1 MLALWAFLGPDH
13 LGLSCILHG
22 SAWASRFSVT
32 VRGALWTPA
41 GMITVCSKIVL
52 SLPALPQT
60 RITLNGGADWRAL
73 DPPASY
79 RWPVCNTCKPGAPAD
94 QCRLHLHGPTS
105 WFAPQGKRG
114 APLVR
119 PGLPCLMTGNGML
132 LAFRCGLIPAEAAGP
147 HPNFCS
153 HQGRGSFCS
162 HFLLLLP

>member
-1 MLALWAFLGPDH
+1 MGVLGAA
-13 LGLSCILHG
+13 G
-22 SAWASRFSVT
+22 SVSPSVPWSI
-32 VRGALWTPA
+32 VDA
-41 GMITVCSKIVL
+41 CSKNVL
-52 SLPALPQT
+52 LLPALPQT

-114 APLVR
+114 AALVFWLA
-119 PGLPCLMTGNGML
+119 GLMTGTGML
-132 LAFRCGLIPAEAAGP
+132 LAFQPGLTPAEAAGP

-153 HQGRGSFCS
+153 HQGRGSFFVRI
-162 HFLLLLP
+162 FLVSALASSSPPCRCRRPAPRLLQP